1 MSITTKTLRKVAA
14 VIEDTYG
21 TYKTP
26 TTLLP
31 FTAESISQKFSMIED
46 ASITGQNFKD
56 LPVQGIR
63 DNAGSLE
70 SQVDVLTLPVLLE
83 AACGAAGV
91 AGVYT
96 PVTVARNLKSLSLC
110 CLDGVK
116 TVKKAGICVNNF
128 KISSS
133 AEGDLKASLDGVS
146 SVAEVRDDTSFPTPS
161 IFPGVRLVHRHAE
174 GTGYIRIGDQAD
186 ALASGDNQKL
196 TSFECT
202 LNPNFILEAYNSQSK
217 TAPVSCGM
225 EAGLSFT
232 IAEHDADTFFVW
244 RDNLTAL
251 QLKAYFYVSSAASLL
266 IEIPNFIVSEVAVT
280 EDDKA
285 KQTVTCMVA
294 RNGIGSSYSNANM
307 TFNAPI
313 RYTIDNS

>member
-1 MSITTKTLRKVAA
+1 MAATVKSLKKIAA

-31 FTAESISQKFSMIED
+31 FTSDSLKQTFSMIED
-46 ASITGQNFKD
+46 ASIVGQNFKD

-70 SQVDVLTLPVLLE
+70 CQADVLTLPVLLE
-83 AACGAAGV
+83 AACGAAGSS
-91 AGVYT
+91 GVFT
-96 PVTVARNLKSLSLC
+96 PVTVARNAKSLSLC

-116 TVKKAGICVNNF
+116 TVKRAGICVNNF
-128 KISSS
+128 KIAST
-133 AEGDLKASLDGVS
+133 AESDLKVSFDGVS

-161 IFPGVRLVHRHAE
+161 VFPGVRLVHRRAD
-174 GTGYIRIGDQAD
+174 GTGYIRIGDQAN
-186 ALASGDNQKL
+186 ALAAGDNQKL

-202 LNPNFILEAYNSQSK
+202 LNPNFVLEAYNSQSK
-217 TAPVSCGM
+217 TAPVSTGM
-225 EAGLSFT
+225 EAMLTFT
-232 IAEHDADTFFVW
+232 IAEHDADTFLAW
-244 RDNLTAL
+244 RDALTPL
-251 QLKAYFYVSSAASLL
+251 QLSAYFYVSSTASLL
-266 IEIPNFIVSEVAVT
+266 IEIPNFVITEVAVT

-294 RNGIGSSYSNANM
+294 RNGIGASYSNTNM
-307 TFNAPI
+307 SFNAPI
-313 RYTIDNS
+313 RYTVDNS